1 MWGYQLH
8 RWHCV
13 THAEVGIE
21 KGFVKP
27 HTPLTPWIIIE
38 HMCITNMQIKYKHI
52 ANVDIMLRMSHIF
65 MMLHMSVAIFC
76 ILYIHVFFMHVHVHT
91 VHAALQ
97 INEHFLPMAMR
108 YMAGGVAPVREA
120 AADAVVVFM
129 RHNRKQA
136 QRTDIY
142 CKLLREY
149 ARAKSHWRR
158 MTFIDACH
166 HVVRRFSTK

>member
-1 MWGYQLH
+1 MPPYH
-8 RWHCV
+8 SDV
-13 THAEVGIE
+13 
-21 KGFVKP
+21 
-27 HTPLTPWIIIE
+27 
-38 HMCITNMQIKYKHI
+38 
-52 ANVDIMLRMSHIF
+52 
-65 MMLHMSVAIFC
+65 SV
-76 ILYIHVFFMHVHVHT
+76 LV
-91 VHAALQ
+91 LQ

-108 YMAGGVAPVREA
+108 YMAAGVVPVREA

-142 CKLLREY
+142 CKLIRDF

-166 HVVRRFSTK
+166 SVVCRFSTK

>member
-1 MWGYQLH
+1 MHVKYLH
-8 RWHCV
+8 DVTAECYFIVQYLQSYTHC
-13 THAEVGIE
+13 HSRD
-21 KGFVKP
+21 
-27 HTPLTPWIIIE
+27 
-38 HMCITNMQIKYKHI
+38 Y
-52 ANVDIMLRMSHIF
+52 
-65 MMLHMSVAIFC
+65 
-76 ILYIHVFFMHVHVHT
+76 MHVHT
-91 VHAALQ
+91 FLAALQ
-97 INEHFLPMAMR
+97 INEHFLPMALR

-142 CKLLREY
+142 CKLLRDY

>member
-1 MWGYQLH
+1 MNVHIYI
-8 RWHCV
+8 CMM
-13 THAEVGIE
+13 I
-21 KGFVKP
+21 
-27 HTPLTPWIIIE
+27 
-38 HMCITNMQIKYKHI
+38 HMNI
-52 ANVDIMLRMSHIF
+52 V
-65 MMLHMSVAIFC
+65 
-76 ILYIHVFFMHVHVHT
+76 LYILHDILNMNVYVHT
-91 VHAALQ
+91 FLAALQ